1 MVAQGRV
8 RPGRLGYRSLGGDED
23 YPFIRGLTVRGMFH
37 KVAELYDVCVERVV
51 QERAAVAA
59 IVKASRK
66 V

>member
-8 RPGRLGYRSLGGDED
+8 RPGRLGYRSFSEDGG